1 MTTVI
6 LRRGIQYQA
15 SSAILCKAGSDLG
28 NTMHGHHDFQLTD
41 DVLHKVHIGH
51 YTFYSKAVVKNPKM
65 MIRAPGVFSR
75 RYLGG
80 ENAVRN
86 KLEKLT
92 GVNAVLQDV
101 MHRDEFEDNSD
112 TNSAKALQGG
122 SLYRSGNAFVNGTG
136 QNNYFIRGTCWVAG
150 AGGKKTINSLG
161 FGEHTYP
168 GCRYAREGRGVA
180 LKGLQTTLD
189 SMK

>member
-1 MTTVI
+1 
-6 LRRGIQYQA
+6 
-15 SSAILCKAGSDLG
+15 
-28 NTMHGHHDFQLTD
+28 MHGHHDFQLTD

-75 RYLGG
+75 RYIKG
-80 ENAVRN
+80 ENADR
-86 KLEKLT
+86 KKLT
-92 GVNAVLQDV
+92 RLTDLGTNALKDV
-101 MHRDEFEDNSD
+101 MHRDEFRAGGTD
-112 TNSAKALQGG
+112 TNSASALEGG

-136 QNNYFIRGTCWVAG
+136 RNNYFIRGTCWVPD
-150 AGGKKTINSLG
+150 GKKTINSLG

>member
-6 LRRGIQYQA
+6 LRKGIQYQA

-75 RYLGG
+75 RYIKG
-80 ENAVRN
+80 ESVG
-86 KLEKLT
+86 T
-92 GVNAVLQDV
+92 GNDLQMVKGVTALLKDV
-101 MHRDEFEDNSD
+101 MHKNEFGGGTDPNGADDLE
-112 TNSAKALQGG
+112 GG

-136 QNNYFIRGTCWVAG
+136 GNNYFIRGTCWVTN
-150 AGGKKTINSLG
+150 GKKTINSLG

-180 LKGLQTTLD
+180 LKGLETTLK
-189 SMK
+189 SMS

>member
-1 MTTVI
+1 MTTVF

-80 ENAVRN
+80 EDMDNVKTLTAVDGTTF
-86 KLEKLT
+86 K
-92 GVNAVLQDV
+92 DV
-101 MHRDEFEDNSD
+101 MHRDEFQSGTDSND
-112 TNSAKALQGG
+112 PGDLQGG

-136 QNNYFIRGTCWVAG
+136 TNNYFIRGTCYTDD
-150 AGGKKTINSLG
+150 KKTINSLG

-180 LKGLQTTLD
+180 LKGLQMTLE